1 MCIHYTITYI
11 YSYISLILACLYM
24 PYMLCVIH
32 SAVPGPG
39 GQGFGPVVASAEA
52 RDEDRASD
60 LWALTEKLVEGYC

>member
-1 MCIHYTITYI
+1 
-11 YSYISLILACLYM
+11 
-24 PYMLCVIH
+24 MLCVIH